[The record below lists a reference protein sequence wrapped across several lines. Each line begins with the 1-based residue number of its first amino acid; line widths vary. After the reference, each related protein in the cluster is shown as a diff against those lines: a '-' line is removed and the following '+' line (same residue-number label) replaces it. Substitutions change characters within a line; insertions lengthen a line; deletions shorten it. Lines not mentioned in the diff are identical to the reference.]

1 MKVLQKS
8 QDSESHL
15 SDKRWLY
22 SSIAVSMNSVN
33 RSFLLFVARVCNNI
47 ARFMV
52 LTNKILENRI
62 YKHITPKFIP
72 TTKVAG
78 FLSVGEM

>member
-15 SDKRWLY
+15 SDRRWLY
-22 SSIAVSMNSVN
+22 SRIAVSMNSAN
-33 RSFLLFVARVCNNI
+33 RSFLLFVDSVCNNI
-47 ARFMV
+47 ARFMA
-52 LTNKILENRI
+52 LTYHKYDRNI

-72 TTKVAG
+72 TIEIAG
-78 FLSVGEM
+78 FLSVGS